1 MEIIVYVFGASFFF
15 MALALLFAYHRT
27 KHYGLFL
34 MGLTYAASAGLALVL
49 MHWWPLVAGFILVW
63 LLRLIGLDPDSKEQ
77 GKGNRE

>member
-1 MEIIVYVFGASFFF
+1 MNIIIYIFSASFIL

-34 MGLTYAASAGLALVL
+34 MGLTYVASAGLALVL

-63 LLRLIGLDPDSKEQ
+63 LLRLIGLDPDTKE
-77 GKGNRE
+77 R